1 MHMACMAESKQLGIT
16 AWSGHFCLAND
27 PGDAQDLTIAE
38 TVEAVLLGWLF
49 FCCGLTKKKGRFSLD
64 G

>member
-38 TVEAVLLGWLF
+38 TVEAVLLGLVVF
-49 FCCGLTKKKGRFSLD
+49 LLRPH
-64 G
+64 